1 MICFFSRWIRWIA
14 TGTASAAS
22 PARKNG
28 SRKAIGRY
36 RPWIIIGTFVFA
48 AVATPSADPF
58 SMTLMAGPMVLLFF
72 VSEAIARIND
82 RRKARRAPNA
92 GLSPDELSSI

>member
-1 MICFFSRWIRWIA
+1 
-14 TGTASAAS
+14 
-22 PARKNG
+22 
-28 SRKAIGRY
+28 
-36 RPWIIIGTFVFA
+36 
-48 AVATPSADPF
+48 
-58 SMTLMAGPMVLLFF
+58 MTLMAGPMVLLFF